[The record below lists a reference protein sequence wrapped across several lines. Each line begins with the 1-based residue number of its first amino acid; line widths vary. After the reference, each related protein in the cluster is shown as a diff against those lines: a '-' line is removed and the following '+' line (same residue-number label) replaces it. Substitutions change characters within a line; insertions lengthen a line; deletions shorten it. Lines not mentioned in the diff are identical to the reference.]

1 MSIYGQPSSETT
13 SETEVHA
20 SFPHTLQKTVPLCA
34 RYPLPT
40 KEKKKHTDIQRAGSA
55 LTYPMNTVLT
65 AKVKACVIP
74 PAPQEGRHGFNFAFA
89 RPSQDA

>member
-40 KEKKKHTDIQRAGSA
+40 KEKKSIRI
-55 LTYPMNTVLT
+55 YNVR
-65 AKVKACVIP
+65 VP
-74 PAPQEGRHGFNFAFA
+74 P
-89 RPSQDA
+89 